1 MENYNQK
8 NFNLECD
15 YDLIYLIKKK
25 NNVIAVYDNFD
36 IAFVKLLSLI
46 NHDLS
51 IYKTLNLDQ
60 SIYDELKDYNISTII
75 KNSDIII
82 NNLKLCFSD
91 FVFKDKDD
99 KIVDL
104 NISDNKIKN
113 YILNKTI
120 DIKNVIISKNG
131 HSKNI
136 KQQKYE
142 EEEEEDLAKQLDD
155 DLAEQLEDNKE
166 EVEENKDKL
175 NKDELKVKLEELKSI
190 KELQES
196 IILSNKEKEKEKEE
210 YLDKKIQEK
219 KKLEEK
225 IKELKIKKEKLKEQ
239 KNIFDADVNIFNLL
253 KKNIEEDSNFK
264 IPELFLRK
272 YEIFLILDKKNNITF
287 EEYLKFEPFKNSLK
301 VSTEFNQMFEDSEN
315 IAYISDESE
324 YSDSSESIASSE
336 NENIEINDEM

>member
-51 IYKTLNLDQ
+51 IYKTLNLDE

-113 YILNKTI
+113 YILNKTV
-120 DIKNVIISKNG
+120 DIKNIIISENVQL
-131 HSKNI
+131 KNI
-136 KQQKYE
+136 KKQNCKE
-142 EEEEEDLAKQLDD
+142 EGIINDKEAIINDKEGIINNKEGIINNKKEEDLEKQI
-155 DLAEQLEDNKE
+155 EDK
-166 EVEENKDKL
+166 KDKF
-175 NKDELKVKLEELKSI
+175 NKDELKIKLEELKSI
-190 KELQES
+190 KELQ
-196 IILSNKEKEKEKEE
+196 
-210 YLDKKIQEK
+210 
-219 KKLEEK
+219 
-225 IKELKIKKEKLKEQ
+225 
-239 KNIFDADVNIFNLL
+239 
-253 KKNIEEDSNFK
+253 
-264 IPELFLRK
+264 
-272 YEIFLILDKKNNITF
+272 
-287 EEYLKFEPFKNSLK
+287 
-301 VSTEFNQMFEDSEN
+301 
-315 IAYISDESE
+315 
-324 YSDSSESIASSE
+324 
-336 NENIEINDEM
+336 